1 MHFHARHHKEAD
13 RNSITMTTKLAPDR
27 IWTLTILLFLCL
39 IYPPLII
46 SKSVTTGSF
55 IQGDCYYY
63 RAVIDSLLQDGD
75 LLLANNVAADP
86 LNGYLA
92 VGREGLVPK
101 HPIIMSLVSMPF
113 YVLFETPGLLLFNV
127 LDIIILIFL
136 IFKLNCLFHDQSV
149 ALITTLLYATG
160 TLFLDYVYNY
170 SPDIFSTVL
179 LLGGLYLVLRERYYI
194 GALLLGLS
202 IFAKLPNAL
211 LAAIILLYAGIAI
224 LRGNISHEKKRFANK
239 WTIIVTTAVIFLISL
254 VPFAYTNYLLFGSPV
269 VTGYQRMAEA
279 GPNGEVISVNHA
291 DEFNQPLLKGVYQ
304 SLFDFRNGILL
315 TNPVLA
321 LAFLGLFWI
330 RKIKSQ
336 DKIVLI
342 LILCL
347 VQFIFFAKYDDWS
360 TSHFSNRFLMTFVA
374 LSSVF
379 TSSFISYLSDKYLF
393 HPTKQDIV
401 VEV

>member
-1 MHFHARHHKEAD
+1 
-13 RNSITMTTKLAPDR
+13 MTTGLMPDR
-27 IWTLTILLFLCL
+27 RWTLIILLFLCL

-55 IQGDCYYY
+55 IQGDSYYY

-92 VGREGLVPK
+92 IGKAGLVPK

-113 YVLFETPGLLLFNV
+113 YVLFGTPGLLLFNV
-127 LDIIILIFL
+127 LDSIILIFL
-136 IFKLNCLFHDQSV
+136 IFKFNCLFFDPIV
-149 ALITTLLYATG
+149 ALITTILYATG

-179 LLGGLYLVLRERYYI
+179 LLSGLYLVLREKYYF

-211 LAAIILLYAGIAI
+211 LSAFILLYAGFVI
-224 LRGNISHEKKRFANK
+224 LRGNTNQDKQSSTSK
-239 WTIIVTTAVIFLISL
+239 WMVTLTTAVIFLISL
-254 VPFAYTNYLLFGSPV
+254 LPFAYTNYFLFGSPFI
-269 VTGYQRMAEA
+269 TGYQRMAEA
-279 GPNGEVISVNHA
+279 GPDGQVIAVNHV
-291 DEFNQPLLKGVYQ
+291 DEFNQPLLKGIDQ
-304 SLFDFRNGILL
+304 SLFDYRNGVLL

-321 LAFLGLFWI
+321 LAFLGVFWI
-330 RKIKSQ
+330 RKIKPQ
-336 DKIVLI
+336 GQIVLI

-347 VQFIFFAKYDDWS
+347 VQFLFFAKYDDWS
-360 TSHFSNRFLMTFVA
+360 TSHFSNRFLMTFIA

-379 TSSFISYLSDKYLF
+379 TSNIISYLIHKFSSDFSAEHLSA
-393 HPTKQDIV
+393 
-401 VEV
+401 